1 MRLFPIELG
10 TVMIGAQV
18 AKVSESK
25 NEDFATG
32 DMYVGN
38 FGWRTHTIVNPSKNM
53 QYQIKKIPDLG
64 GLSPSLA
71 LGAAGMPGETAYLA
85 LQNIGRPKE
94 GDTVVVTGAAGA
106 VGSVVGQIAN
116 IKNCTTI
123 GYAGTD
129 AKVAWLKEI
138 GFTHAYNY
146 KTSNVSETLKEISPN
161 GIDIYFDNVGGH
173 IASNIVNNHMA
184 LRGRVICVGSISTYN
199 SGTEEGP
206 LPFLNVLLKRM
217 KMEGF
222 VHFDEAP
229 ESIQKA
235 NTQLIRWIQD
245 GKIKAREHV
254 VGGFSQMRE
263 AFYGLFK
270 GENVGK

>member
-1 MRLFPIELG
+1 MGTIVDTSKDEELPELKEDEVMFEAMYLSVDPYMRLFPIELG
-10 TVMIGAQV
+10 TVMIGTQV

-129 AKVAWLKEI
+129 AK
-138 GFTHAYNY
+138 
-146 KTSNVSETLKEISPN
+146 
-161 GIDIYFDNVGGH
+161 
-173 IASNIVNNHMA
+173 
-184 LRGRVICVGSISTYN
+184 
-199 SGTEEGP
+199 
-206 LPFLNVLLKRM
+206 
-217 KMEGF
+217 
-222 VHFDEAP
+222 
-229 ESIQKA
+229 
-235 NTQLIRWIQD
+235 
-245 GKIKAREHV
+245 
-254 VGGFSQMRE
+254 
-263 AFYGLFK
+263 
-270 GENVGK
+270 